1 MTTIEITLRALKLNP
16 PLVSSGHSLLQCQ
29 LILPRPGIQSRSA
42 LKPVELNKG
51 AVSLRRAP
59 FYAAALLKE
68 KVEGR
73 FALRLQLTRPQR
85 NPAAARALQT
95 MLASVIEATGDSL
108 AAQVPLSTLR
118 PLIRAPFDQLADGF
132 EDDTSDFLLDASI
145 DLNEVDLLSQEV
157 SLPLC
162 LTETLRHNSLPPGPQ
177 SREARK
183 TKTKTY
189 KKGLVVGEAV
199 IAIRVE

>member
-59 FYAAALLKE
+59 FYAAALHKE

-95 MLASVIEATGDSL
+95 MLASVDRSDWRQLGCTSPS
-108 AAQVPLSTLR
+108 QHT
-118 PLIRAPFDQLADGF
+118 APSHPCAL
-132 EDDTSDFLLDASI
+132 
-145 DLNEVDLLSQEV
+145 
-157 SLPLC
+157 
-162 LTETLRHNSLPPGPQ
+162 
-177 SREARK
+177 
-183 TKTKTY
+183 
-189 KKGLVVGEAV
+189 
-199 IAIRVE
+199 